1 MYSLKPFPRLLY
13 RPPLRIRIRRWHMV
27 GLVQTQ
33 CPWYN
38 VRRRNYVFFFI
49 SLSLSLSFFSRRK
62 IRHETTGCFEIL
74 EAARFTIE
82 SSRVIPRP
90 SVTDHTSSLSRRSV
104 TSRKDEISFH
114 ETSERNTRRLSL
126 RGDTLPHFPSYI
138 HRVVSLYSE
147 LDEMY
152 RCKLVIFR
160 SSVAIFTKIHKTEQL
175 NILSILRVS
184 FLLLFLS
191 LVLISLFSYTL
202 L

>member
-1 MYSLKPFPRLLY
+1 MYDGVT
-13 RPPLRIRIRRWHMV
+13 M
-27 GLVQTQ
+27 
-33 CPWYN
+33 
-38 VRRRNYVFFFI
+38 FFF
-49 SLSLSLSFFSRRK
+49 LSLSPSLFLFSKKDSPWDDGMFRDPRGCSIHYRVLSRDSPALGDRSY
-62 IRHETTGCFEIL
+62 II
-74 EAARFTIE
+74 
-82 SSRVIPRP
+82 
-90 SVTDHTSSLSRRSV
+90 SLSRRSV

-152 RCKLVIFR
+152 RCELVIFR
-160 SSVAIFTKIHKTEQL
+160 SSFAIFTKIHKTEQL

-191 LVLISLFSYTL
+191 LVFISLFSYTL

>member
-1 MYSLKPFPRLLY
+1 MYDGVT
-13 RPPLRIRIRRWHMV
+13 M
-27 GLVQTQ
+27 
-33 CPWYN
+33 
-38 VRRRNYVFFFI
+38 FFFY
-49 SLSLSLSFFSRRK
+49 LSLPLSFFSRRK

-138 HRVVSLYSE
+138 HRVSLYSE

-152 RCKLVIFR
+152 RYKLLRIFR
-160 SSVAIFTKIHKTEQL
+160 SSVVIFTKIHKTK
-175 NILSILRVS
+175 
-184 FLLLFLS
+184 
-191 LVLISLFSYTL
+191 
-202 L
+202 

>member
-1 MYSLKPFPRLLY
+1 M
-13 RPPLRIRIRRWHMV
+13 
-27 GLVQTQ
+27 
-33 CPWYN
+33 
-38 VRRRNYVFFFI
+38 FFFL
-49 SLSLSLSFFSRRK
+49 SLSLPLSFFSRRK

-152 RCKLVIFR
+152 RYKLLRIFR
-160 SSVAIFTKIHKTEQL
+160 SSFAIFTKIHKTEQL